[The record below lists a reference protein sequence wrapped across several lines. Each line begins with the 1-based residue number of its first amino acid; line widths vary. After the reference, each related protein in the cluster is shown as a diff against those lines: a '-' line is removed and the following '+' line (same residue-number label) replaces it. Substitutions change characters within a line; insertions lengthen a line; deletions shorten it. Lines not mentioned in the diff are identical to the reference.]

1 MKRKWALAIEGDVGL
16 EIRIKTMLDQ
26 TKDFSVIDTIRAIK
40 QVEEEMGRKR
50 KLMME
55 KCQDYVLEE
64 FEKEMKK
71 QDKTTHFFNKE
82 YTVRV

>member
-1 MKRKWALAIEGDVGL
+1 
-16 EIRIKTMLDQ
+16 
-26 TKDFSVIDTIRAIK
+26 
-40 QVEEEMGRKR
+40 MGRKR